1 MRKLL
6 FALAAGAALVA
17 VVPASAQV
25 YFGADPGGVGVQV
38 GPFGAG
44 AGPRYD
50 GWRGDYGPEYRAYG
64 QAYEPG
70 CRVTRERIETPSGRV
85 IFQSRRVCR

>member
-1 MRKLL
+1 
-6 FALAAGAALVA
+6 V
-17 VVPASAQV
+17 
-25 YFGADPGGVGVQV
+25 
-38 GPFGAG
+38 
-44 AGPRYD
+44 GPRYD